1 MLPLVSALGAAVVA
15 QAYLALPPLD
25 ALAQRRARAA
35 AIRTAGAA
43 LWPAVLFA
51 LVPREDRAR
60 PALLAPLAW
69 AAAAWA
75 LDAHLLHPAPSAQ
88 PDKPASLRLEPA
100 SLGSLTFGLCGLLG
114 AKPDSRH
121 THLFIYAIVGSILLV
136 LPSHNLAPGCVEEQW
151 FESVQKA
158 ALIWC
163 IGLLV
168 AGVALAR
175 PHFAPWPA
183 R

>member
-1 MLPLVSALGAAVVA
+1 M
-15 QAYLALPPLD
+15 
-25 ALAQRRARAA
+25 
-35 AIRTAGAA
+35 
-43 LWPAVLFA
+43 LFA
-51 LVPREDRAR
+51 LVPREDHAR
-60 PALLAPLAW
+60 PEMLAPLAW

-75 LDAHLLHPAPSAQ
+75 LDAHLLHNAPSAQ

-114 AKPDSRH
+114 AKSDSRH
-121 THLFIYAIVGSILLV
+121 THLFVYAIMGSILVV
-136 LPSHNLAPGCVEEQW
+136 LPSHNLEPGCVEEQY

-175 PHFAPWPA
+175 PRFPPWP